1 MPADRRELK
10 QRVEAATPADT
21 SRGLNYTTLFAL
33 VTDHLGPD
41 AGRQVDVLGKGR
53 RADFFSYPVSEY
65 LEIAWNAMD
74 RLEPHF
80 GSTEAVLAELG
91 RRTAVSFLDSMI
103 GRTLL
108 TVSGRDP
115 RRLIASTGSGYRSA
129 VSYGERHHEFLGE
142 RRARLTFRRDFMP
155 ATFHHGVILAAMQA
169 TLARRPRVE
178 VEVRSLLDVDYLV
191 EWD

>member
-1 MPADRRELK
+1 MPADRQELK
-10 QRVEAATPADT
+10 RRAEAATTADT

-41 AGRQVDVLGKGR
+41 AARQVDVLGKGR
-53 RADFFSYPVSEY
+53 RVDFFSYPIGEY
-65 LEIAWNAMD
+65 LETAWNAVD
-74 RLEPHF
+74 RLEPTF
-80 GSTEAVLAELG
+80 GTTEAVLIELG
-91 RRTAVSFLDSMI
+91 RRTATSFLDSMI

-108 TVSGRDP
+108 TVSGHDP

-142 RRARLTFRRDFMP
+142 KRARLTFRHDFMP
-155 ATFHHGVILAAMQA
+155 APFHSGVILAAMQA
-169 TLARRPRVE
+169 THALRPRVE
-178 VEVRSLLDVDYLV
+178 PQVRGLLDSDYLI